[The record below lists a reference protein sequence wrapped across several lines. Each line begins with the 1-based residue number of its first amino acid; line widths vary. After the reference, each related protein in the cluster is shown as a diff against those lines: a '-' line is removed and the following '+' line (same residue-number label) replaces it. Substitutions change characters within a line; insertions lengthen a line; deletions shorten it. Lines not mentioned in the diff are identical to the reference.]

1 MMPKT
6 NRLVLRTV
14 VQFVFCPQQSS
25 TNGLRK
31 LSHFIKRTSRLLPVT
46 ESGIDRI
53 LILVTFKLC
62 RALFQ
67 ESHNA
72 FFEIMGITAFAL
84 QFCLECQL
92 FIKRIFKRPSD
103 SSL

>member
-1 MMPKT
+1 MPKT

-14 VQFVFCPQQSS
+14 VKFVFCPQQSS

-31 LSHFIKRTSRLLPVT
+31 LSHVIKRTSRLLPLT
-46 ESGIDRI
+46 ELGIDRI
-53 LILVTFKLC
+53 LVLVTFKFC
-62 RALFQ
+62 GTFFQ
-67 ESHNA
+67 KGHNT